1 MKKCIALLLV
11 LMLTLSMMTGCGPE
25 PTPETGNGDTSSSEG
40 DVITLRISHVLQE
53 NHPTNTTLLN
63 IFKPEIEKNSNGR
76 IKVEIYPNAQL
87 GSDRQAIEAVS
98 LGTLEMSVPGGPVLS
113 GFYEPYMVYDL
124 PFLFDNHEAV
134 YAAMDGELKDQLA
147 EGLLEQDI
155 VILGI
160 GENGF
165 RHVTNDRGP
174 IYEPKDMEGLKIR
187 TMENPLHMAAFTN
200 FGANPTPMAFGEL
213 FTALQQKTVD
223 AQENPVAII
232 ESSKFQEV
240 QKYLSL
246 TGHVYAN
253 CPYIINQTFWEGLD
267 EDLRTIIQNAVDLT
281 VTEQRVLLSSMESE
295 IIKSLEESGMEV
307 NELTAEQKEEF
318 AKLSQPAYDL
328 FVEKFGT
335 DLLDLAKSYN
345 K

>member
-1 MKKCIALLLV
+1 MKKFVSLLV
-11 LMLTLSMMTGCGPE
+11 LCSLMLVCLSACGNNDAPGA
-25 PTPETGNGDTSSSEG
+25 TNTTDQA
-40 DVITLRISHVLQE
+40 ITLRISHVLQE
-53 NHPTNTTLLN
+53 DHPTHKTLVD
-63 IFKPEIEKNSNGR
+63 IFKPEIESNSDGR

-124 PFLFDNHEAV
+124 PFLFDDRQAV
-134 YAAMDGELKDQLA
+134 YKAMDGELKDKLA

-155 VILGI
+155 IILGI

-165 RHVTNDRGP
+165 RHVTNNTGP
-174 IYEPKDMEGLKIR
+174 IYEPADMKGLKIR
-187 TMENPLHMAAFTN
+187 TMENPLHMAAFSN

-232 ESSKFQEV
+232 RSSRFEEV

-253 CPYIINQTFWEGLD
+253 CPYIVNKGFWEGLD
-267 EDLRTIIQNAVDLT
+267 DSLKQVVQAAVDKT
-281 VTEQRVLLSSMESE
+281 VVAQRDMLASMEDE
-295 IIKSLEESGMEV
+295 LIEQLKQAGMEV
-307 NELTAEQKEEF
+307 NELTAEQKKVF
-318 AKLSQPAYDL
+318 ADLSQPAYDI
-328 FVEKFGT
+328 FVEKFGNE
-335 DLLDLAKSYN
+335 LIELARSYN
-345 K
+345 Q

>member
-1 MKKCIALLLV
+1 MKKIVALLV
-11 LMLTLSMMTGCGPE
+11 LFSLMLACLSACGNDAASDGTDSADKE
-25 PTPETGNGDTSSSEG
+25 
-40 DVITLRISHVLQE
+40 ITLRISHVLQE
-53 NHPTNTTLLN
+53 DHPTHKTLVD
-63 IFKPEIEKNSNGR
+63 IFKPEIETSSNGR

-124 PFLFDNHEAV
+124 PFLFDDRDAV
-134 YAAMDGELKDQLA
+134 YKAMDGELKDKLA

-155 VILGI
+155 IILGI

-165 RHVTNDRGP
+165 RHVTNNSGP
-174 IYEPKDMEGLKIR
+174 IYEPADMKGLKIR
-187 TMENPLHMAAFTN
+187 TMENPLHMAAFSN

-232 ESSKFQEV
+232 HSSRFQEV

-253 CPYIINQTFWEGLD
+253 CPYIVNKGFWEGLD
-267 EDLRTIIQNAVDLT
+267 DNMRKIVQAAVDKT
-281 VTEQRVLLSSMESE
+281 VVAQRDMLASMEGE
-295 IIKSLEESGMEV
+295 LIQQLKDAGMEV
-307 NELTAEQKEEF
+307 NELTAEQKKVF
-318 AKLSQPAYDL
+318 ADLSKPAYDI
-328 FVEKFGT
+328 FVDKFGNE
-335 DLLDLAKSYN
+335 LLELAQSYN